1 MKYIVF
7 EEGAVDELVSNRF
20 FQTIEF
26 DLARALYELI
36 SGGVSSAVLSPEIS
50 LVKLDGGIAFASKSA
65 SKEKH
70 YLVIDLEQSRL
81 LEEVD
86 AAETVFVLQKT
97 LRFAKKL
104 WQKMSLNYSERVIP
118 ASSKAILF
126 PFPYKPTPYR
136 VVIEQA
142 PWAERLKKRGFAG
155 KFLLVYK
162 TGYGKGDANTEQAE
176 LTNFKKAFEQ
186 IDKIIA
192 EAQSLTS
199 KQASSSPT
207 VVQVSE
213 LDSVPGTNGTSIF
226 QSFDDWMKMLTNKQR
241 EFINAPIQGAHRI
254 EGAAGTGK
262 TLCLM
267 LKAIAFLKKCE
278 TDGASCHIV
287 FVTHSEATKRAIT
300 EFLMVLDP
308 DNFSSRERLL
318 DKNSLK
324 VCTLSELCAEQL
336 AQHISESEFI
346 DRDALESKETQLLY
360 VNEAYS
366 DAMKNDYPTHER
378 FLSKDLKDFLSKTDA
393 WAVTEMLQH
402 EISVVIKGRASEDF
416 DAYKKAPSLKYGI
429 PINGDADKGFMFSVF
444 RKYQEQLGAVSQ
456 FDTDDVVLTAIGQLD
471 TPVWRRRRTKD
482 GYDAVFIDE
491 THLFNINELHIFHY
505 FTKSDTHFP
514 IVYSVDRTQAVGD
527 HGWTNQDISDTL
539 SGGTSEEEQSK
550 LQTVFRSSPQIVE
563 LAFSIVSS
571 GATLFTNFDNPLEAA
586 ASSFTDEE
594 ERMAAQPV
602 FRSFPNDQ
610 AMIEG
615 AFERAEA
622 MQRDMGCKKAK
633 VLIVGF
639 DKQVVENLQ
648 EFAKGKNK
656 PHILLK
662 KRGDVEAVGEA
673 ETSGKFVVAHADF
686 VGGLEFSGVIAVGV
700 DKGRLPPAKDQ
711 ASDNSKHFLSY
722 SSHNRLYVAV
732 SRGKYRVELLGDQSR
747 GPSDLVEPALQSG
760 ILSLAKNA

>member
-1 MKYIVF
+1 MKYIIF
-7 EEGAVDELVSNRF
+7 EEGAVDEFVSNRF

-26 DLARALYELI
+26 DLARALYELVA
-36 SGGVSSAVLSPEIS
+36 GGVTSAVFPPEVS
-50 LVKLDGGIAFASKSA
+50 LIKLDDGIAFASPNA
-65 SKEKH
+65 SKDSH
-70 YLVIDLEQSRL
+70 FLVIDLEQSRF

-86 AAETVFVLQKT
+86 AGETVFVLQKT

-104 WQKMSLNYSERVIP
+104 WQNMSLNFSEKVIP
-118 ASSKAILF
+118 ASTKAILF
-126 PFPYKPTPYR
+126 PYPYKPTPYR

-142 PWAERLKKRGFAG
+142 PWADRLKKRNFAG

-162 TGYGKGDANTEQAE
+162 TGYGKGDANSEQAGI
-176 LTNFKKAFEQ
+176 TNFKKAFEQ
-186 IDKIIA
+186 VDEVISKA
-192 EAQSLTS
+192 RAVMPTQAAASTS
-199 KQASSSPT
+199 
-207 VVQVSE
+207 VVKVSE
-213 LDSVPGTNGTSIF
+213 LDTVPGTNGTSMF

-241 EFINAPIQGAHRI
+241 EFIEADVNGAHRI

-267 LKAIAFLKKCE
+267 LKAIASLKKSVSQG
-278 TDGASCHIV
+278 TSLHIV
-287 FVTHSEATKRAIT
+287 FVTHSEATKRAII

-308 DNFSSRERLL
+308 DNFADRDRFLE
-318 DKNSLK
+318 KNTLK

-360 VNEAYS
+360 VNEAYCS
-366 DAMKNDYPTHER
+366 AMENDFPSHER
-378 FLSKDLKDFLSKTDA
+378 FLSTDLREFLRDTDG
-393 WAVTEMLQH
+393 WAITEMLQH
-402 EISVVIKGRASEDF
+402 EISVMIKGRASEDF
-416 DAYKKAPSLKYGI
+416 DAYKNAPSLKYGI
-429 PINGDADKGFMFSVF
+429 PINGDADKGFVFAIF

-471 TPVWRRRRTKD
+471 TPVWRRRRVRD

-527 HGWTNQDISDTL
+527 HGWTNQDISETL
-539 SGGTSEEEQSK
+539 TGGPTKEDQSK

-594 ERMAAQPV
+594 ERMSAQPM
-602 FRSFPNDQ
+602 FRSYPNDQ

-615 AFERAEA
+615 AYERAEA
-622 MQRDMGCKKAK
+622 MQKDMGCKKGK

-639 DKQVVENLQ
+639 DKGLVESLQ
-648 EFAKGKNK
+648 EYAKTKNK

-673 ETSGKFVVAHADF
+673 EASGKFVVAHADF
-686 VGGLEFSGVIAVGV
+686 VGGLEFSGVVAVGV
-700 DKGRLPPAKDQ
+700 DKGRLPPSKDQ
-711 ASDNSKHFLSY
+711 SSENSKHFLSY

-732 SRGKYRVELLGDQSR
+732 SRAKYRVELLGDQSR
-747 GPSDLVEPALQSG
+747 GPSDLIEPAVKAG
-760 ILSLAKNA
+760 ILSLQP